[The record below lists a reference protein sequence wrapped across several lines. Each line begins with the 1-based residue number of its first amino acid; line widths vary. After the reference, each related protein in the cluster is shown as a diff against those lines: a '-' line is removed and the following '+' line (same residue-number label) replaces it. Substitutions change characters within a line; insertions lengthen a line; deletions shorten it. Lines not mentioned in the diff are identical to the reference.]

1 MINPFDVLR
10 VFFPL
15 LLGLALGYILRRE
28 KKRLNLDRLI
38 FWVILLLVFSLGFAV
53 GSNNELLAVM
63 PDAGLKA
70 LVLSALT
77 LIFTILFVKAL
88 DKTVRA

>member
-28 KKRLNLDRLI
+28 KKRLNLNRLI
-38 FWVILLLVFSLGFAV
+38 FWVILILVFSLGFTV
-53 GSNNELLAVM
+53 GSNNELLALM

-70 LVLSALT
+70 VVLSGLT
-77 LIFTILFVKAL
+77 LIFTILFFKAL
-88 DKTVRA
+88 EKMVRA